1 MLGDWATFF
10 LALLLIPVLLIE
22 ETSSDVAA
30 VAAATAVNAAI
41 WVAFAVDYAVDVW
54 RASDRRGYIGDHWAD
69 LALIVVSPPLFVPP
83 EAQALRALRALRLF
97 RALAV
102 TGIVAERLGRP
113 LTRRAVLALLALL
126 AFVLVAGGIAMV
138 AIEPRAFPNVLEG
151 YGWAIA
157 TLMTAGHAEP
167 MPSTALGHAISTL
180 IVVVGLGSFAALA
193 ASIASA
199 S

>member
-1 MLGDWATFF
+1 MRPRYVSRHVSVRMRSMASASSGVALRTFMRANPRLAAAMLGDWATFF

-83 EAQALRALRALRLF
+83 EAQALRVLRAL
-97 RALAV
+97 
-102 TGIVAERLGRP
+102 
-113 LTRRAVLALLALL
+113 
-126 AFVLVAGGIAMV
+126 
-138 AIEPRAFPNVLEG
+138 
-151 YGWAIA
+151 
-157 TLMTAGHAEP
+157 
-167 MPSTALGHAISTL
+167 
-180 IVVVGLGSFAALA
+180 
-193 ASIASA
+193 
-199 S
+199 